1 VARALNV
8 PLDVFIVRK
17 LGVPGFEELAAGAIA
32 SGGVRVL
39 NEDVIRALPNAD
51 EVIEDVTATETAEL
65 ERREQSYRDGRF
77 TGLSSRVSCLPLMAI
92 TEDQVKDALKSVKYP
107 GFSRDIV
114 SFGLIKGIDLR
125 NGDVTVQL
133 ALATNDAAI
142 PQTIKNEAETALRAL
157 AGVREAKVRIDI
169 QAPPAGVGAGVGAV
183 RIPGIKH
190 IIAIASGKGGVGK
203 STIAANLAVALEQ
216 TKASVGL
223 CDCDIYGPS
232 ISLMFGTRERP
243 MATDDNRIIPIEQYN
258 LRLMSMGFLLDD
270 ASPAILRGPM
280 VTRYTQQFLR
290 QVEWG
295 ALDYLVLDLPPGTGD
310 IQLTIVQTVALSGAI
325 IVTTPQEV
333 ALIDARKA
341 ATMFEKVNVPVLG
354 LIENMS
360 FFVSPSDGKRYDI
373 FGIGGGEREAKRL
386 RVPLLGQ
393 IPIDIATREAGDRG
407 MPITAESKESAVGVE
422 FGRIAQRLRDLLPFD

>member
-1 VARALNV
+1 
-8 PLDVFIVRK
+8 
-17 LGVPGFEELAAGAIA
+17 
-32 SGGVRVL
+32 
-39 NEDVIRALPNAD
+39 
-51 EVIEDVTATETAEL
+51 
-65 ERREQSYRDGRF
+65 
-77 TGLSSRVSCLPLMAI
+77 MAI
-92 TEDQVKDALKSVKYP
+92 GEAEIREALKSVRYP

-114 SFGLIKGIDLR
+114 SFGLVKSVTVD
-125 NGDVTVQL
+125 NGDVKIQL
-133 ALATNDAAI
+133 ALATNDPNVPA
-142 PQTIKNEAETALRAL
+142 TIKRDADQALQNIGL
-157 AGVREAKVRIDI
+157 TNAKVLIDI
-169 QAPPAGVGAGVGAV
+169 HAPPAGAGSAGMVAT

-190 IIAIASGKGGVGK
+190 AIAIASGKGGVGK
-203 STIAANLAVALEQ
+203 STVAANLAVALEQ
-216 TKASVGL
+216 TNARVGL

-232 ISLMFGTRERP
+232 ISLMFGSRQRP

-258 LRLMSMGFLLDD
+258 LKLMSMGFLLDD

-295 ALDYLVLDLPPGTGD
+295 DLDYLILDLPPGTGD

-341 ATMFEKVNVPVLG
+341 ATMFEKVNVPVIG

-360 FFVSPSDGKRYDI
+360 YFLSPSDNQRYDI
-373 FGIGGGEREAKRL
+373 FGSGGGEREAKRL

-407 MPITAESKESAVGVE
+407 LPITAEGQQSPVAAE
-422 FGRIAQRLRDLLPFD
+422 FTRIARNLREKLP

>member
-1 VARALNV
+1 
-8 PLDVFIVRK
+8 
-17 LGVPGFEELAAGAIA
+17 
-32 SGGVRVL
+32 
-39 NEDVIRALPNAD
+39 
-51 EVIEDVTATETAEL
+51 
-65 ERREQSYRDGRF
+65 
-77 TGLSSRVSCLPLMAI
+77 MAI

-169 QAPPAGVGAGVGAV
+169 HAPPAGAGAGVGAA
-183 RIPGIKH
+183 RISGIKH

-203 STIAANLAVALEQ
+203 STVAANLAVALEQ

-360 FFVSPSDGKRYDI
+360 FFVSPSDGQRYDI

-422 FGRIAQRLRDLLPFD
+422 FGRIAQRLRDLLPLD